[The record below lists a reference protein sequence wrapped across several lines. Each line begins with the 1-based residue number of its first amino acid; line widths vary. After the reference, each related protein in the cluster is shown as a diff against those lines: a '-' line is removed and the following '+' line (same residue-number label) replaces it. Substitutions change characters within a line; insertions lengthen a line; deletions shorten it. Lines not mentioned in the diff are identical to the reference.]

1 MSRTS
6 GVSRKH
12 RKGCDRHTGCGCPWQ
27 FYVEFRTA
35 EKVRRQVNRAGFPTR
50 KAAVEARQQFAADYQ
65 AGKIDPGKGR
75 LTMAEYLPMWLAQ
88 RADPH
93 NGGRTLRASTVE
105 GYEKHL
111 RLYLVPRLG
120 RVKVRDLTAEH
131 VEGTYRWMREQ
142 GKSETLVHHVH
153 ATLRS
158 AVTFA
163 VQKGYLPSDDF
174 MKRVELN
181 KVDEYQANPWTPG
194 EWAIFRARAEQS
206 RYWPLL
212 LLAVDA
218 GMRRGELCGLR
229 WSDVGLDEAKVTV
242 AHTRTFVGGRVVEG
256 RPKSGKTREV
266 FLTPGTV
273 TVLRS
278 WRKQQA
284 EERLRLGEA
293 YTDSGL
299 VFTDEAGAGY
309 LPGSVSQAFD
319 RLVEQAGVRRCRFHD
334 LRHLSAVLGI
344 AAGESLYEVSDRL
357 GHSSVQITERAYAA
371 LLDDARRAAA
381 EKRAAML

>member
-1 MSRTS
+1 MTI
-6 GVSRKH
+6 G
-12 RKGCDRHTGCGCPWQ
+12 
-27 FYVEFRTA
+27 EF
-35 EKVRRQVNRAGFPTR
+35 
-50 KAAVEARQQFAADYQ
+50 
-65 AGKIDPGKGR
+65 
-75 LTMAEYLPMWLAQ
+75 LPMWLAD
-88 RADPH
+88 RTDPH
-93 NGGRTLRASTVE
+93 SGGKVLRASTAE

-131 VEGTYRWMREQ
+131 IEGLYRWMREQ
-142 GKSETLVHHVH
+142 GKSEAPVRHVH

-158 AVTFA
+158 AITYA
-163 VQKGYLPSDDF
+163 VRKGYLPSDGF
-174 MKRVELN
+174 MRRVELRP
-181 KVDEYQANPWTPG
+181 VEDYQANPWTPD
-194 EWAIFRARAEQS
+194 EWATFRAHAEPS

-229 WSDVGLDEAKVTV
+229 WSSVDLDAGKVTV
-242 AHTRTFVGGRVVEG
+242 EHTRTEVGGKVVDG
-256 RPKSGKTREV
+256 KPKSGKPRDV
-266 FLTPGTV
+266 FVTPGTV
-273 TVLRS
+273 TVLRA

-319 RLVEQAGVRRCRFHD
+319 RLDEQAGVRRCRFHD

-344 AAGESLYEVSDRL
+344 AAGESSCTRCLTGSVTRRCRSPRRCTRICWTTPGVRRRPSGQRCCRPARSGPCLRVGAFSMPGSCTWWTRFPRNDPRKSDILRGDDEAVGSFVL
-357 GHSSVQITERAYAA
+357 VTAVGRAGLEPATEG
-371 LLDDARRAAA
+371 L
-381 EKRAAML
+381 